1 MRLLEGKA
9 AIITGSS
16 RGIGRA
22 IAKAFADNGAS
33 LVIHGT
39 NESQLAALAEELGC
53 KFIAG
58 DIGEFS
64 TSQRLAEECI
74 TSFGKVD
81 VLVNNAGINTR
92 TKFLDLTPEEWD
104 KVLRVN
110 LTGTFYACKCV
121 LPHMLAQKSGVIL
134 NMSSRAGKTAHPTSS
149 ACYGAGKAGI
159 DALTRKLAYDF
170 GAEGIRVN
178 SICPGPV
185 ETDMSLQWTADYRAK
200 ILDKIP
206 LRQRSYRN
214 CCVLCVPNV
223 YSFGETVCT
232 NASESHSPNFCVD
245 AGVYLLP
252 CGLRLQKEGQESR
265 RSLRH
270 SSRPR
275 PPE

>member
-22 IAKAFADNGAS
+22 IAEAFAENGAS

-39 NESQLAALAEELGC
+39 SEESLRPLAEELGC
-53 KFIAG
+53 SFVAG
-58 DIGEFS
+58 DIGELS
-64 TSQRLAEECI
+64 TSQRLTEECI
-74 TSFGKVD
+74 RSFGKVD

-92 TKFLDLTPEEWD
+92 TMFLELTPEEWD

-110 LTGTFYACKCV
+110 LTGAFYACKCV
-121 LPHMLAQKSGVIL
+121 LPHMLAQKSGVIV

-149 ACYGAGKAGI
+149 ACYGASKAAL

-178 SICPGPV
+178 AICPGPV

-200 ILDKIP
+200 ILDNIP
-206 LRQRSYRN
+206 LRKLGRAEDIANLAVFLASD
-214 CCVLCVPNV
+214 
-223 YSFGETVCT
+223 SSGFITGESININGGTYM
-232 NASESHSPNFCVD
+232 N
-245 AGVYLLP
+245 
-252 CGLRLQKEGQESR
+252 
-265 RSLRH
+265 
-270 SSRPR
+270 
-275 PPE
+275 

>member
-22 IAKAFADNGAS
+22 IAEAFAENGAG

-39 NESQLAALAEELGC
+39 SEESLRPLAEELGC
-53 KFIAG
+53 SFVAG
-58 DIGEFS
+58 DIGELS
-64 TSQRLAEECI
+64 TSERLAEECI
-74 TSFGKVD
+74 RLFGRVD

-110 LTGTFYACKCV
+110 LTGAFYACKCV

-149 ACYGAGKAGI
+149 ACYGASKAAL

-178 SICPGPV
+178 AICPGPV
-185 ETDMSLQWTADYRAK
+185 ETDMSLQWSPDYRAK
-200 ILDKIP
+200 ILDNIP
-206 LRQRSYRN
+206 LRKLGRPEDIAD
-214 CCVLCVPNV
+214 L
-223 YSFGETVCT
+223 
-232 NASESHSPNFCVD
+232 A
-245 AGVYLLP
+245 VYLASDSSAFIT
-252 CGLRLQKEGQESR
+252 GESININGGTYMN
-265 RSLRH
+265 
-270 SSRPR
+270 
-275 PPE
+275 